1 MAKKKV
7 RRTTNATR
15 EKLILIYG
23 GIIVTFCT
31 IVLLHDTSGFLGDFF
46 YRCSRYLLGDWF
58 PLYYFIF
65 ICVGV
70 YLVFAKRIP
79 SPSNRHV
86 AAVTIIL
93 ITVLFFKAIPEGKLT
108 GKFALYSFFNN
119 SKAIFE
125 ADAKA
130 YGGAIGNLLYSAVS
144 ALVSYVGAII
154 VGIVAIIAALILLVD
169 FSKFDDYKKTLANM
183 QRDAR
188 ERSDRKKKEKEKK
201 LAENLKVEKKTE
213 QKNIDSLLDA
223 IPDDKDP
230 EEATKKM
237 PAFNTAPQPVVN
249 EAKAPAPVEPVKVES
264 VGFADDKNYKKPR
277 ISAVLEKTT
286 GASNS
291 SSNKNN
297 ARSKGE
303 MLIGILDTFGIPST
317 LEDIHI
323 GPSVTKFEVKPQS
336 GIKVSKITALQEDI
350 KMALAV
356 TDVRIEAPVPGKSV
370 VGIEIP
376 NVERSNVRLRELLE
390 HIPAKYENKPLL
402 MALGK
407 DLSGEC
413 VYAEIDKMPHML
425 IAGSTGSGKSVC
437 INSIITT
444 LLLRTT
450 PSEVKMLLIDPK
462 KVEFT
467 PYYNIPNL
475 IGPVISEASE
485 ASKALATIVSIM
497 ENRYETFR
505 KAGVRNIT
513 EYNAK
518 AKKPESNLKSMY
530 YIVVIIDEL
539 ADLMV
544 QYKADVETN
553 IQRITQLARA
563 SGIHLIVATQRPS
576 TDVITGTIKTNI
588 PSRIAFAVS
597 SAIDSRIIL
606 DQTGA
611 ESLLGYGDMLFIPIG
626 DSNPKRVQGVYV
638 SDEEIRA
645 ITDFVATNGP
655 AIYDDAFVVSELDD
669 EDGYVNGVSAD
680 PLYDRVKQMVIET
693 RKASTSSIQRYFG
706 IGYNRAA
713 RIMDFLEK
721 EGVIGPANGSK
732 PREVLMKSEYTQDM
746 Q

>member
-1 MAKKKV
+1 MAKKKTV
-7 RRTTNATR
+7 RRNTAGR
-15 EKLILIYG
+15 ERLIQIYG
-23 GIIVTFCT
+23 GIIVTLGV
-31 IVLLHDTSGFLGDFF
+31 IVLLHETTGPLGNLLFK
-46 YRCSRYLLGDWF
+46 CSRFMLGDWF
-58 PLYYFIF
+58 PFYYFIF
-65 ICVGV
+65 ICMGV
-70 YLVFAKRIP
+70 YLILIKRLP
-79 SPSNRHV
+79 PLTNRHLLSM
-86 AAVTIIL
+86 IL
-93 ITVLFFKAIPEGKLT
+93 IMVAVLYFKAIPEGKLT
-108 GKFALYSFFNN
+108 GKFAYFHFFNN
-119 SKAIFE
+119 AKAIF
-125 ADAKA
+125 AGTAKA
-130 YGGAIGNLLYSAVS
+130 YGGAIGNLMYSAIS
-144 ALVSYVGAII
+144 ALVSFVGAII
-154 VGIVAIIAALILLVD
+154 VGICICVAALLLLID
-169 FSKFDDYKKTLANM
+169 FDKIDDYKSTFAKL
-183 QRDAR
+183 QREAKD
-188 ERSDRKKKEKEKK
+188 RSDRKKREREKK
-201 LAENLKVEKKTE
+201 KAEALKVEPKKEKTD
-213 QKNIDSLLDA
+213 IDSLIVDL
-223 IPDDKDP
+223 PEP
-230 EEATKKM
+230 EEKHENTQKA
-237 PAFNTAPQPVVN
+237 PVFNTAPQPVVQ
-249 EAKAPAPVEPVKVES
+249 EAKAPVSESPKVES
-264 VGFADDKNYKKPR
+264 VGFAEDMNYKKPR
-277 ISAVLEKTT
+277 ISSVLEKKSS
-286 GASNS
+286 ASNS
-291 SSNKNN
+291 TSNKNN
-297 ARSKGE
+297 AKAKGE
-303 MLIGILDTFGIPST
+303 MLIDILDTFGIPST
-317 LEDIHI
+317 LEQIHI

-336 GIKVSKITALQEDI
+336 GIKVSKITSLQEDI

-376 NVERSNVRLRELLE
+376 NIDRSNVSLRELLE
-390 HIPAKYENKPLL
+390 HVPAKYENKPLL

-425 IAGSTGSGKSVC
+425 IAGATGSGKSVC

-505 KAGVRNIT
+505 KAGVRNIS

-518 AKKPESNLKSMY
+518 ARKPESNMKPMY

-626 DSNPKRVQGVYV
+626 ESNPKRVQGVYV

-645 ITDFVATNGP
+645 ITEFVATNGP
-655 AIYDDAFVVSELDD
+655 AIYDDAFVESELSD

-732 PREVLMKSEYTQDM
+732 PREVLMKSDYNQDM